1 MNPQPHVV
9 GTSLERRHRVSP
21 RAWWWLM
28 VAGFGG
34 VLLCFATWPQMFR
47 LSGVNHLGA
56 WFIDLYA
63 ILASCDALAAGLD
76 PYLPNPL
83 DVFGRP
89 HVYSHW
95 WLGLGRL
102 GFTRAD
108 TPMLGFLL
116 GAAFF
121 VAAVFALRPSRWAEW
136 VGAVAVLCSPP
147 VLLALERANND
158 LVVFVLL
165 APVVPC
171 LLSPSV
177 AVRLCAVPLI
187 LAAAALKVYPLVAL
201 ALLLAGRDARDTRR
215 IGWVAGL
222 LLAVALPDMVSDFR
236 GYAGLVPDAV
246 GLTTFGARNLFVAV
260 EPAAGTARWFGLVAG
275 GLIFAGFVWAD
286 RFVCWKIAPV
296 DRAAWLSFVLGALLL
311 TGCFFAGTSYAYRWV
326 FALWLLPLLWRL
338 PRDAAVPREVRRW
351 AVATAVLLVITLW
364 TDSTWSAVMGWFS
377 RGSPPEK
384 IMAAADRFFLIEQ
397 PVTWALFVCLLG
409 FLAHFL
415 REGVRG
421 LFSAKQEPPPPAR

>member
-9 GTSLERRHRVSP
+9 GPSLERRHPVSP
-21 RAWWWLM
+21 RVWWWLM

-34 VLLCFATWPQMFR
+34 VLLCFATWPQVFR
-47 LSGVNHLGA
+47 FGGVNHLGA

-76 PYLPNPL
+76 PYQPNPL

-89 HVYSHW
+89 HAYAHW

-121 VAAVFALRPSRWAEW
+121 VAAVFALRPSRRAEW
-136 VGAVAVLCSPP
+136 AGALAVLCSPP
-147 VLLALERANND
+147 ILLALERANND
-158 LVVFVLL
+158 LVIFVLL

-171 LLSPSV
+171 FLSPRV

-201 ALLLAGRDARDTRR
+201 VLLLAGRDAHDTRR
-215 IGWVAGL
+215 LGWVAVL
-222 LLAVALPDMVSDFR
+222 LLAVALPDMVNDFR

-246 GLTTFGARNLFVAV
+246 GLTTFGARNLFA
-260 EPAAGTARWFGLVAG
+260 AAGVTGGAARLAALAAG
-275 GLIFAGFVWAD
+275 GLIFAGLVWSNRLAA
-286 RFVCWKIAPV
+286 WKIAPG

-326 FALWLLPLLWRL
+326 FALWLVPLLWRL
-338 PRDAAVPREVRRW
+338 PRDPAVPREVRRW
-351 AVATAVLLVITLW
+351 AVATVVLLVIALW
-364 TDSTWSAVMGWFS
+364 TDSTASAVMGWFS
-377 RGSPPEK
+377 RDRAPEK

-421 LFSAKQEPPPPAR
+421 LFSANREATPPAR

>member
-47 LSGVNHLGA
+47 LGGVNHLGA

-121 VAAVFALRPSRWAEW
+121 VAAVFALRPRRWAEW
-136 VGAVAVLCSPP
+136 VGALAVLCSPP

-177 AVRLCAVPLI
+177 AMRLCAVPLI

-215 IGWVAGL
+215 LGWA
-222 LLAVALPDMVSDFR
+222 
-236 GYAGLVPDAV
+236 
-246 GLTTFGARNLFVAV
+246 
-260 EPAAGTARWFGLVAG
+260 AAGTARWFGLVAG

-326 FALWLLPLLWRL
+326 FALWLVPLLWRL
-338 PRDAAVPREVRRW
+338 PRDAAVPREVQRW
-351 AVATAVLLVITLW
+351 AVATAVLLVIALW

-377 RGSPPEK
+377 RDSPPEK

-421 LFSAKQEPPPPAR
+421 LFNAKQEPTPPAR